1 MNISILNNADELGHA
16 AAEQAAVIINEAIA
30 CNGKARIVLSTG
42 ESQNTTLKSL
52 LNKEIEWSK
61 VEFFHLDEYIGLPIT
76 HPASFRKYLQ
86 ERFIDFIEPGPVH
99 FVNVEGDLQAN
110 IAKLT
115 EEIRKEPIDLA
126 FIGIGENAH
135 IAFNDPPA
143 NFQTEEAYI
152 VVDLDEACKRQQVGE
167 GFFATIDDVP
177 KQAVSMTVHQ
187 IMQSKAII
195 SSVPDKRKANAV
207 QQAVELELTNT
218 VPATMLKKHPSFYL
232 YLDQASASGLS
243 KSYV

>member
-1 MNISILNNADELGHA
+1 MNISISSNAEELGRA
-16 AAEQAAVIINEAIA
+16 AAAQAASIIRDAITR
-30 CNGKARIVLSTG
+30 NGKARIVLSTG
-42 ESQNTTLKSL
+42 ESQSTTIKHL
-52 LNKEIEWSK
+52 LEHPIEWSK

-86 ERFIDFIEPGPVH
+86 ERLLNHIEHGPVH
-99 FVNVEGDLQAN
+99 FVEVEGDLEGK
-110 IAKLT
+110 IAELSN
-115 EEIRKEPIDLA
+115 EIRKAPIDLA

-143 NFQTEEAYI
+143 NFQTEEAFI
-152 VVDLDEACKRQQVGE
+152 VVNLDEACKRQQVGE
-167 GFFATIDDVP
+167 GFFPTIDDVP

-195 SSVPDKRKANAV
+195 SSVPDERKAEAV
-207 QQAVELELTNT
+207 RQAVELELTDA

-232 YLDQASASGLS
+232 YLDESSASKLN
-243 KSYV
+243 KSYA